1 MPVNAGI
8 GLDARRNMKILI
20 ADKLGST
27 AKLAL
32 EDIGHEVQESPDV
45 TSEELEDCIK
55 DIEVLV
61 VRSTKVTADALKA
74 ADRLSLIVRA
84 GAGVDNIDVISA
96 SELGIHVCNVPG
108 KNAAAVAELTFALL
122 LAIDRHIVDA
132 AVDLRKGTWNKK
144 EYSIADGIMG
154 KTIGIIGLGGIG
166 LSVAERAK
174 AFGLNVIGQRKNG
187 RSPEVEQRIRQIG
200 IRLTDT
206 LEDLVAHSD
215 VVSLHVPFTEQT
227 VELVDK
233 ALLRSFKEGAILIN
247 TSRGEIID
255 EPALIQAM
263 DERGI
268 RAGLDVFC
276 DEPASGER
284 TIGSALASHASVVG
298 SHHIG
303 ASTAQASRAIADGVV
318 DTVLRFEAG
327 NPLNC
332 VNEAPSGD
340 GTSQVRVRHLD
351 RVGVLASVLSTLRA
365 ADLNVQYM
373 DNRVFSGKKAAVA
386 SIEVVGAV
394 PIGLY
399 DELVALEHVLGVS
412 LLDKRAV

>member
-1 MPVNAGI
+1 
-8 GLDARRNMKILI
+8 MKILI
-20 ADKLGST
+20 ADKLDSS

-32 EDIGHEVQESPDV
+32 EDIGHEVQENYDV
-45 TSEELEDCIK
+45 TSEGLEQHIQGV
-55 DIEVLV
+55 EVLV
-61 VRSTKVTADALKA
+61 VRSTRVTDDVLRA

-84 GAGVDNIDVISA
+84 GAGVDNIDVVAA
-96 SELGIHVCNVPG
+96 SDLGIYVCNVPG
-108 KNAAAVAELTFALL
+108 RNAAAVAELTFALL
-122 LAIDRHIVDA
+122 LAIDRHVVEGA
-132 AVDLRKGTWNKK
+132 SDLRKGTWNKK
-144 EYSIADGIMG
+144 ESSIADGLMG

-174 AFGLNVIGQRKNG
+174 AFGLRVIGQRKSG
-187 RSPEVEQRIRQIG
+187 RSPETEQRIRQIG

-206 LEDLVAHSD
+206 VEELVANSD
-215 VVSLHVPFTEQT
+215 IISVHVPFNEKTMS
-227 VELVDK
+227 LVDEE
-233 ALLRSFKEGAILIN
+233 LLRSFKDKAILLN

-263 DERGI
+263 NERGI
-268 RAGLDVFC
+268 RAGLDVFR
-276 DEPASGER
+276 DEPASGES
-284 TIGSALASHASVVG
+284 TIISTLASHPSVVG

-303 ASTAQASRAIADGVV
+303 ASTMQASKAIASGVV
-318 DTVLRFEAG
+318 DAIAGFESG

-332 VNEAPSGD
+332 VNEAPSGE

-373 DNRVFSGKKAAVA
+373 DNRVFNGKKAAVA

-399 DELVALEHVLGVS
+399 DELVSLEHVLGVS

>member
-1 MPVNAGI
+1 
-8 GLDARRNMKILI
+8 MKILI
-20 ADKLGST
+20 ADKLDSS

-32 EDIGHEVQESPDV
+32 EDIGHEVRESYGA
-45 TSEELEDCIK
+45 TSDDLEQHIQG
-55 DIEVLV
+55 IEVLV
-61 VRSTKVTADALKA
+61 VRSTRVTDGALRA

-84 GAGVDNIDVISA
+84 GAGVDNIDVVAA
-96 SELGIHVCNVPG
+96 SDLGIHVCNVPG

-122 LAIDRHIVDA
+122 LAIDRHVVEGA
-132 AVDLRKGTWNKK
+132 SDLRKGTWNKK
-144 EYSIADGIMG
+144 EYSIAAGLMG
-154 KTIGIIGLGGIG
+154 KTIGIIGLGGVG
-166 LSVAERAK
+166 LGVAERAK
-174 AFGLNVIGQRKNG
+174 AFGLRVMGQRRGG
-187 RSPEVEQRIRQIG
+187 RSPETEQRIRQIG

-206 LEDLVAHSD
+206 VEELVAHSD
-215 VVSLHVPFTEQT
+215 IVSIHVPSNEHT
-227 VELVDK
+227 VKLVDEE
-233 ALLRSFKEGAILIN
+233 LLRSFKDEAILIN

-263 DERGI
+263 NERGI

-276 DEPASGER
+276 DEPAFGET
-284 TIGSALASHASVVG
+284 TITSALASHPSVVG

-303 ASTAQASRAIADGVV
+303 ASTMQASKAIASGVI
-318 DTVLRFEAG
+318 DAIAGFESG

-332 VNEAPSGD
+332 VNEAPSGE

-351 RVGVLASVLSTLRA
+351 RVGVLASVLSALRA

-373 DNRVFSGKKAAVA
+373 DNRLFNGKKAAVA

-399 DELVALEHVLGVS
+399 DELVSLEHVLGVS

>member
-1 MPVNAGI
+1 
-8 GLDARRNMKILI
+8 MKILI
-20 ADKLGST
+20 ADKLDPS

-32 EDIGHEVQESPDV
+32 EDIGHEVQETHGVNSDD
-45 TSEELEDCIK
+45 LDQYIQG
-55 DIEVLV
+55 IEVLV
-61 VRSTKVTADALKA
+61 VRSTSVTADALKA
-74 ADRLSLIVRA
+74 ADQLSLIVRA
-84 GAGVDNIDVISA
+84 GAGVDNIDVIAA
-96 SELGIHVCNVPG
+96 SDLGIHVCNVPG

-122 LAIDRHIVDA
+122 LAIDRHVVEGA
-132 AVDLRKGTWNKK
+132 SDLRKGTWNKR
-144 EYSIADGIMG
+144 EYSIADGLMG
-154 KTIGIIGLGGIG
+154 KTIGIIGLGGVG

-174 AFGLNVIGQRKNG
+174 AFGLRVTGQRRSG
-187 RSPEVEQRIRQIG
+187 RSPETEQRIRQIG

-206 LEDLVAHSD
+206 LEELVTHSD
-215 VVSLHVPFTEQT
+215 VVSIHVPFNEQT
-227 VELVDK
+227 VKLVDEN
-233 ALLRSFKEGAILIN
+233 LLRSFKDEAILIN

-263 DERGI
+263 NERGI

-276 DEPASGER
+276 DEPASGEI
-284 TIGSALASHASVVG
+284 TITSALASHPSVIG

-303 ASTAQASRAIADGVV
+303 ASTMQASRAIASGVI
-318 DTVLRFEAG
+318 DSIAGFESG

-332 VNEAPSGD
+332 VNEAPSGE

-399 DELVALEHVLGVS
+399 DELVSLEHVLGVS

>member
-1 MPVNAGI
+1 
-8 GLDARRNMKILI
+8 MKILI
-20 ADKLGST
+20 ADKLDPS

-32 EDIGHEVQESPDV
+32 EDIGHEVQEIHSVNSDD
-45 TSEELEDCIK
+45 LDQHIQG
-55 DIEVLV
+55 IEVLV
-61 VRSTKVTADALKA
+61 VRSTRVTADALKA
-74 ADRLSLIVRA
+74 ADQLSLIVRA
-84 GAGVDNIDVISA
+84 GAGVDNIDVIAA
-96 SELGIHVCNVPG
+96 SDLGIHVCNVPG

-122 LAIDRHIVDA
+122 LAIDRHVVGGA
-132 AVDLRKGTWNKK
+132 SDLRKGTWNKR
-144 EYSIADGIMG
+144 EYSIADGLMG
-154 KTIGIIGLGGIG
+154 KTIGIIGLGGVG

-174 AFGLNVIGQRKNG
+174 AFGLRVMGQRGSG
-187 RSPEVEQRIRQIG
+187 RSPETEQRIRQIG

-206 LEDLVAHSD
+206 LEELVTHSD
-215 VVSLHVPFTEQT
+215 VVSIHVPFNEQT
-227 VELVDK
+227 VKLVDED
-233 ALLRSFKEGAILIN
+233 LLRSFKDEAILIN

-263 DERGI
+263 NERGI

-276 DEPASGER
+276 DEPASGEI
-284 TIGSALASHASVVG
+284 TITSALASHPSVVG

-303 ASTAQASRAIADGVV
+303 ASTMQASRAIASGVI
-318 DTVLRFEAG
+318 DSIAGFESG

-332 VNEAPSGD
+332 VNEAPSGE

-394 PIGLY
+394 PMGLY
-399 DELVALEHVLGVS
+399 DELISLEHVLGVS

>member
-1 MPVNAGI
+1 
-8 GLDARRNMKILI
+8 MKILI
-20 ADKLGST
+20 ADTLDPS

-32 EDIGHEVQESPDV
+32 EDIGHEVQENHNINSDD
-45 TSEELEDCIK
+45 LDQHIQG
-55 DIEVLV
+55 IEVLV

-84 GAGVDNIDVISA
+84 GAGVDNIDVVAA
-96 SELGIHVCNVPG
+96 SDLGIHVCNVPG

-122 LAIDRHIVDA
+122 LAIDRHVVEGA
-132 AVDLRKGTWNKK
+132 SDLRKGIWNKR
-144 EYSIADGIMG
+144 EYSVADGIMG

-174 AFGLNVIGQRKNG
+174 AFGLRVMGQRRSG
-187 RSPEVEQRIRQIG
+187 RSPETEQRIRQIG

-206 LEDLVAHSD
+206 LEELVAHSD
-215 VVSLHVPFTEQT
+215 VVSIHVPFNEQT
-227 VELVDK
+227 VNLVDED
-233 ALLRSFKEGAILIN
+233 LLRSFKDEAILIN

-255 EPALIQAM
+255 ELALIQAM
-263 DERGI
+263 NERGI

-276 DEPASGER
+276 GEPASGEI
-284 TIGSALASHASVVG
+284 TITSALASHPSVVG

-303 ASTAQASRAIADGVV
+303 ASTMQASKAIASGVI
-318 DTVLRFEAG
+318 DAIAGFESG

-332 VNEAPSGD
+332 VNEAPSGE

-394 PIGLY
+394 PMGLY
-399 DELVALEHVLGVS
+399 DELVSLEHVLGVS

>member
-1 MPVNAGI
+1 
-8 GLDARRNMKILI
+8 MKILI
-20 ADKLGST
+20 ADKLDPS

-32 EDIGHEVQESPDV
+32 EDIGHEVQETHSID
-45 TSEELEDCIK
+45 SNDLDRHIQG
-55 DIEVLV
+55 IEVLV
-61 VRSTKVTADALKA
+61 VRSTSVTADALKA
-74 ADRLSLIVRA
+74 ADQLSLIVRA
-84 GAGVDNIDVISA
+84 GAGVDNIDVIAA
-96 SELGIHVCNVPG
+96 SDLGIHVCNVPG

-122 LAIDRHIVDA
+122 LAIDRHVVEGA
-132 AVDLRKGTWNKK
+132 SDLRKGTWNKR
-144 EYSIADGIMG
+144 EYSIADGLMG
-154 KTIGIIGLGGIG
+154 KTIGIIGLGGVG

-174 AFGLNVIGQRKNG
+174 AFGLRVTGQRRSG
-187 RSPEVEQRIRQIG
+187 RSPETEQRIRQIG

-206 LEDLVAHSD
+206 LEELVTHSD
-215 VVSLHVPFTEQT
+215 VVSIHVPFNEQT
-227 VELVDK
+227 VKLVDEN
-233 ALLRSFKEGAILIN
+233 LLRSFKDEAILIN

-263 DERGI
+263 NERGI

-276 DEPASGER
+276 DEPASGEI
-284 TIGSALASHASVVG
+284 TITSALASHPSVIG

-303 ASTAQASRAIADGVV
+303 ASTMQASKAVASGVIDAIAG
-318 DTVLRFEAG
+318 FESG

-332 VNEAPSGD
+332 VNEAPSGE

-399 DELVALEHVLGVS
+399 DELVSLEHVLGVS

>member
-1 MPVNAGI
+1 
-8 GLDARRNMKILI
+8 MKILI
-20 ADKLGST
+20 ADQLDPS

-32 EDIGHEVQESPDV
+32 EDIGHEVQETHSVSSDD
-45 TSEELEDCIK
+45 LDQYIQG
-55 DIEVLV
+55 IEVLV
-61 VRSTKVTADALKA
+61 VRSTRVTADVLKA

-84 GAGVDNIDVISA
+84 GAGVDNIDVVAA
-96 SELGIHVCNVPG
+96 SDLGIHVCNVPG

-122 LAIDRHIVDA
+122 LAIDRHVVGGA
-132 AVDLRKGTWNKK
+132 SDLRKGTWNKR
-144 EYSIADGIMG
+144 EYSIADGLMG
-154 KTIGIIGLGGIG
+154 KTIGIIGLGGVG

-174 AFGLNVIGQRKNG
+174 AFGLRVMGQRRSG
-187 RSPEVEQRIRQIG
+187 RSPETEQRIRQIG

-206 LEDLVAHSD
+206 LEELVTRSD
-215 VVSLHVPFTEQT
+215 VVSIHIPFNEQT
-227 VELVDK
+227 VKLVDED
-233 ALLRSFKEGAILIN
+233 LLRSFKDGAILIN

-263 DERGI
+263 NERGI

-276 DEPASGER
+276 DEPASGEI
-284 TIGSALASHASVVG
+284 TITSALASHPSVVG

-303 ASTAQASRAIADGVV
+303 ASTMQASRAIASGVI
-318 DTVLRFEAG
+318 DAIAGFESG

-332 VNEAPSGD
+332 VNEAPSGE

-394 PIGLY
+394 PMGLY
-399 DELVALEHVLGVS
+399 DELVSLEHVLGVS

>member
-1 MPVNAGI
+1 
-8 GLDARRNMKILI
+8 MKILI
-20 ADKLGST
+20 ADKLDPS

-32 EDIGHEVQESPDV
+32 EDIGHEVQETHSID
-45 TSEELEDCIK
+45 SNDLDRHIQG
-55 DIEVLV
+55 IEVLV
-61 VRSTKVTADALKA
+61 VRSTRVTADALKA

-84 GAGVDNIDVISA
+84 GAGVDNIDVVAA
-96 SELGIHVCNVPG
+96 SDLGIHVCNVPG

-122 LAIDRHIVDA
+122 LAIDRHVVGGA
-132 AVDLRKGTWNKK
+132 SDLRKGTWNKR
-144 EYSIADGIMG
+144 EYSIADGLMG
-154 KTIGIIGLGGIG
+154 KTIGIIGLGGVG

-174 AFGLNVIGQRKNG
+174 AFGLRVTGQRRSG
-187 RSPEVEQRIRQIG
+187 RSPETEQRIRQIG

-206 LEDLVAHSD
+206 LEELVTHSD
-215 VVSLHVPFTEQT
+215 VVSIHVPFNEQT
-227 VELVDK
+227 VKLVDEN
-233 ALLRSFKEGAILIN
+233 LLRSFKDEAILIN

-263 DERGI
+263 NERGI

-276 DEPASGER
+276 DEPASGEI
-284 TIGSALASHASVVG
+284 TITSALASHPSVIG

-303 ASTAQASRAIADGVV
+303 ASTMQASKAVASGVIDAIAG
-318 DTVLRFEAG
+318 FESG

-332 VNEAPSGD
+332 VNEAPSGE

-399 DELVALEHVLGVS
+399 DELVSLEHVLGVS

>member
-1 MPVNAGI
+1 
-8 GLDARRNMKILI
+8 
-20 ADKLGST
+20 
-27 AKLAL
+27 
-32 EDIGHEVQESPDV
+32 
-45 TSEELEDCIK
+45 
-55 DIEVLV
+55 
-61 VRSTKVTADALKA
+61 
-74 ADRLSLIVRA
+74 
-84 GAGVDNIDVISA
+84 
-96 SELGIHVCNVPG
+96 
-108 KNAAAVAELTFALL
+108 
-122 LAIDRHIVDA
+122 
-132 AVDLRKGTWNKK
+132 
-144 EYSIADGIMG
+144 MG

-174 AFGLNVIGQRKNG
+174 AFGLRVIGQRKSG
-187 RSPEVEQRIRQIG
+187 RSPETEQRIRQIG

-206 LEDLVAHSD
+206 VEELVATSD
-215 VVSLHVPFTEQT
+215 IISVHVPFNEKTMS
-227 VELVDK
+227 LVDEE
-233 ALLRSFKEGAILIN
+233 LLRSFKDKAILLN

-263 DERGI
+263 NERGI

-276 DEPASGER
+276 DEPASGES
-284 TIGSALASHASVVG
+284 TIISTLASHPSVVG

-303 ASTAQASRAIADGVV
+303 ASTMQASKAIASGVV
-318 DTVLRFEAG
+318 DAIAGFESG

-332 VNEAPSGD
+332 VNEAPSGE

-373 DNRVFSGKKAAVA
+373 DNRVFNGKKAAVA

-399 DELVALEHVLGVS
+399 DELVSLEHVLGVS

>member
-1 MPVNAGI
+1 
-8 GLDARRNMKILI
+8 MKILI
-20 ADKLGST
+20 ADKLDSS
-27 AKLAL
+27 AKLSL
-32 EDIGHEVQESPDV
+32 EDIGHEVQENYDI
-45 TSEELEDCIK
+45 TSEDLEQHIQGV
-55 DIEVLV
+55 EVLV
-61 VRSTKVTADALKA
+61 VRSTRVTDDALRA

-84 GAGVDNIDVISA
+84 GAGVDNIDVVAA
-96 SELGIHVCNVPG
+96 SDLGIYVCNVPG
-108 KNAAAVAELTFALL
+108 RNAAAVAELTFALL
-122 LAIDRHIVDA
+122 LAIDRHVVEGA
-132 AVDLRKGTWNKK
+132 SDLRKGTWNKK
-144 EYSIADGIMG
+144 EYSIADGLMG

-174 AFGLNVIGQRKNG
+174 AFGLRVIGQRKSG
-187 RSPEVEQRIRQIG
+187 RSPETEQRIRQIG

-206 LEDLVAHSD
+206 VEELVANSD
-215 VVSLHVPFTEQT
+215 IISVHVPFNEKTMS
-227 VELVDK
+227 LVDEE
-233 ALLRSFKEGAILIN
+233 LLRSFKDKAILLN

-263 DERGI
+263 NERGI

-276 DEPASGER
+276 NEPASGES
-284 TIGSALASHASVVG
+284 TIISTLASHPSVVG

-303 ASTAQASRAIADGVV
+303 ASTMQASKAIASGVV
-318 DTVLRFEAG
+318 DAIAGFESG

-332 VNEAPSGD
+332 VNEAPSGE

-373 DNRVFSGKKAAVA
+373 DNRVFNGKKAAVA

-399 DELVALEHVLGVS
+399 DELVSLEHVLGVS